1 MGLPML
7 NPPSTTKAW
16 PVINDASSEAKN
28 RAACAMSSGS
38 PKRRA
43 GAMPEVGDDFILSLV
58 APCAAQHGGSD
69 RSWANGIGV
78 DVVWAVL
85 QSHLSGQVNDPGFGR
100 IVGWPEIHGQNSGDG
115 SRIDNNPAPGFPH
128 LTNPILRAKK
138 DTFKVDIDDSVPFVL
153 SHQGK
158 RSKS

>member
-1 MGLPML
+1 
-7 NPPSTTKAW
+7 
-16 PVINDASSEAKN
+16 
-28 RAACAMSSGS
+28 
-38 PKRRA
+38 
-43 GAMPEVGDDFILSLV
+43 MPEVGDDFILSLV

-69 RSWANGIGV
+69 RSWANGIGA